1 MLSFAA
7 VRRLFL
13 ARGPQDMRRGI
24 DTLSLVVREE
34 LHADP
39 YRGDCFIF
47 ISRDRRKLKALI
59 WEDGGFW
66 LCLKRLEAGTFID
79 PGQWCEDGATS
90 TSITAAQLHA
100 LLEGID
106 VRSARYRVRQGY
118 RLGAGGEFVKS
129 RHERAVGRGTAGT
142 HRRRRSRR
150 DTAPAGITGGSEAHD
165 PGAAAAHPRGE
176 VGARPDRPDR

>member
-24 DTLSLVVREE
+24 DTLSLVVRDE

-79 PGQWCEDGATS
+79 PGQWCENGATS
-90 TSITAAQLHA
+90 TSITPAQMHA

-118 RLGAGGEFVKS
+118 RLGTGGGFVKS
-129 RHERAVGRGTAGT
+129 RHGRAVADNPGGV
-142 HRRRRSRR
+142 RRRRPRR
-150 DTAPAGITGGSEAHD
+150 DVAAAGIAGGGEAHD
-165 PGAAAAHPRGE
+165 PHAAAAHPRG
-176 VGARPDRPDR
+176 VLGTRPDRPDR